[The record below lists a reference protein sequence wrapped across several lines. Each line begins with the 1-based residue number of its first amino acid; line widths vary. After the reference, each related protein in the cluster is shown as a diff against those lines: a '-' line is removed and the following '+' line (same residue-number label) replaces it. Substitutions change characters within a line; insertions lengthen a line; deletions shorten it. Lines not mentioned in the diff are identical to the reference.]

1 MKKGLKI
8 LCAAL
13 SLTAIMSF
21 SAFAAETRKEYRAE
35 AEPIRTEMKAMEE
48 QMDALRE
55 SNKNSMEHFKNIHLN
70 KKETGELPVD
80 KSVWK
85 EAKTLRGKIKT
96 IREENG
102 DSQVKNLRA
111 EAKAAAENKDFDT
124 AILKLKEAEK
134 EKEKRLEMLK
144 EINSIWKQ
152 IDNGN
157 GNDYI
162 HFHLRRADG
171 SYLSVLDHGRIVE
184 SQQYGK
190 VFYVLFMD
198 WEDMKSHYSEKFSG

>member
-35 AEPIRTEMKAMEE
+35 AEPIRTEMKVMEE
-48 QMDALRE
+48 QMDVLRE
-55 SNKNSMEHFKNIHLN
+55 SNKTIKEHFKNIHLN

-80 KSVWK
+80 KEVWK
-85 EAKTLRGKIKT
+85 EAKTLHGKIKT

-134 EKEKRLEMLK
+134 EKASE
-144 EINSIWKQ
+144 
-152 IDNGN
+152 GAC
-157 GNDYI
+157 
-162 HFHLRRADG
+162 HLADG
-171 SYLSVLDHGRIVE
+171 HSVSGRTL
-184 SQQYGK
+184 
-190 VFYVLFMD
+190 FLPVLHAEQLCQALAHD
-198 WEDMKSHYSEKFSG
+198 LHSDGHVHHAPPVDGDVSAA